1 MNQFNILAGMLGSSD
16 GEAAE
21 PDVAFFTLT
30 PKTLRYGHGSEV
42 FPLKNIARVGKYK
55 VIETK
60 FPLILIILLLLAGIS
75 LLFSGHGVLI
85 LLGLLCL
92 VGAGFGIV
100 NRMKPRKFA
109 FGIETCSGARRYL
122 VSSDQTFIDKVLN
135 IVTSYFEQDQSVG
148 TYINF
153 EDRSIRVE
161 GDVHGN
167 VSSGDRPANHDQS
180 DPK

>member
-21 PDVAFFTLT
+21 PNVQYFTLT

-60 FPLILIILLLLAGIS
+60 FPLILIILLLLAGLS
-75 LLFSGHGVLI
+75 LLFSGHGALI
-85 LLGLLCL
+85 VLGLLCL
-92 VGAGFGIV
+92 AGAVFGII

-109 FGIETCSGARRYL
+109 FGIEACSGARRYL
-122 VSSDQTFIDKVLN
+122 VSSDEAFIDKVLKV
-135 IVTSYFEQDQSVG
+135 VTSYFEQEQSG
-148 TYINF
+148 GISINF
-153 EDRSIRVE
+153 EDRSISVA

-167 VSSGDRPANHDQS
+167 VSSGDKGSNYDKPTI
-180 DPK
+180 